1 MSAPESH
8 RPCLFRAATAFIGIM
23 GFFEVSAISIPLSGG
38 LREGWYLL
46 REGTIM
52 QADECSLFF
61 AAEVVE

>member
-1 MSAPESH
+1 M
-8 RPCLFRAATAFIGIM
+8 
-23 GFFEVSAISIPLSGG
+23 SAISIPLSGG